1 MSAERLHRVRGI
13 VHGFVQGVG
22 FRSFARRQA
31 AACGVSGWV
40 RNRADGSVEFCVEG
54 SVSAVDDYLSVI
66 RKGPGYAEVEQV
78 ALLEDAFTEL
88 PTLRG
93 FEIRFS

>member
-1 MSAERLHRVRGI
+1 MTAERLRRVRGF

-31 AACGVSGWV
+31 AACGVTGWV
-40 RNRADGSVEFCVEG
+40 MNRPDGAVEFCAEG
-54 SVSAVDDYLSVI
+54 TISAVDAYLEVLG
-66 RKGPGYAEVEQV
+66 KGPLFASVER
-78 ALLEDAFTEL
+78 LEIIDESWLEL
-88 PTLRG
+88 PSSKT